1 MEEEG
6 EEHFIKCI
14 VKRSASYCTGNKG
27 LRNITNGSH
36 ISLHKPCICRWGLTH
51 TSALLFLP
59 IPSKRRSILL
69 RYRHPSFLFIFHSTP
84 EIVRVS
90 LTVLFPEFF
99 TVLCLSFV
107 FSFSLCCVL
116 PFCSE
121 GRESSRYRT
130 SVTWHGARGPA
141 AAEGLFVHRSS
152 PRICC
157 LET

>member
-1 MEEEG
+1 MPIVIIPLFRSESRDLAEKGYWVEEEG

-69 RYRHPSFLFIFHSTP
+69 RYRDPSFLFIFHSTP

-99 TVLCLSFV
+99 YCSLFVLCLLFLS
-107 FSFSLCCVL
+107 VL
-116 PFCSE
+116 
-121 GRESSRYRT
+121 
-130 SVTWHGARGPA
+130 
-141 AAEGLFVHRSS
+141 RS
-152 PRICC
+152 P
-157 LET
+157 LLL